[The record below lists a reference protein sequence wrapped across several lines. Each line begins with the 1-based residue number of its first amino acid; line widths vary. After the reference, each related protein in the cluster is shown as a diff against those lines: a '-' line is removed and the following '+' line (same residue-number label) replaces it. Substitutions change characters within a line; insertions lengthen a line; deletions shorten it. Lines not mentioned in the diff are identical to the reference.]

1 MEAPGVEHRV
11 EEFRALVQCQSRIVE
26 QLEKSGNDAVS
37 ARIIHDSLR
46 ASLSLYIHDQN
57 RARRQ
62 SEPTHAVLV
71 TQTVA
76 FHGDQTP
83 MRTKSVTNGH
93 AAAIASDA
101 RVQGKAYNFR
111 PLTEEEKHKFINA
124 MDEKSK
130 KILSGLI
137 DETHVVSIADRMRKV
152 AGR

>member
-1 MEAPGVEHRV
+1 M
-11 EEFRALVQCQSRIVE
+11 
-26 QLEKSGNDAVS
+26 K
-37 ARIIHDSLR
+37 
-46 ASLSLYIHDQN
+46 
-57 RARRQ
+57 
-62 SEPTHAVLV
+62 
-71 TQTVA
+71 
-76 FHGDQTP
+76 
-83 MRTKSVTNGH
+83 TKGVTNGH

-101 RVQGKAYNFR
+101 RVQGNFR

>member
-11 EEFRALVQCQSRIVE
+11 EEFWALVQCQSRIVE

-37 ARIIHDSLR
+37 ARIILDSLR
-46 ASLSLYIHDQN
+46 ASLSLYIHDRN
-57 RARRQ
+57 RVRSQ

-83 MRTKSVTNGH
+83 MKTKGVTNGH

-101 RVQGKAYNFR
+101 RVQGNFR